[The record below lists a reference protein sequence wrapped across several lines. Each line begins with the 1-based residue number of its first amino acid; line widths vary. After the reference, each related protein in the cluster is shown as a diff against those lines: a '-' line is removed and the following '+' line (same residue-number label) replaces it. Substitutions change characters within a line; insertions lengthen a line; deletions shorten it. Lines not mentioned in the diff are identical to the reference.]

1 MGFASLSFST
11 VFTETDQRSA
21 GRGFEPS
28 AVELLRGTAMGP
40 VGIEATSNSDRAIQA
55 HDFADAMVMENPEA
69 RRTLGPSFDRAKNR
83 SEPRR
88 TPRVSLIVVLPENH
102 VVSPDR
108 LAEGLRAHGNQDIDV
123 VVACAGQPTNLSAL
137 QRSVGDAQFLLAPA
151 GTSTE
156 DLRELAMRQVP
167 GDIVTL
173 LSGALL
179 PAIGVET
186 PLVMTS

>member
-1 MGFASLSFST
+1 MSVGNLNAALLDFS
-11 VFTETDQRSA
+11 
-21 GRGFEPS
+21 RGI
-28 AVELLRGTAMGP
+28 AMVP
-40 VGIEATSNSDRAIQA
+40 VGTEASPSSDRASQA
-55 HDFADAMVMENPEA
+55 QAFADAMVMERPEDL
-69 RRTLGPSFDRAKNR
+69 RTSGPGFERANDRGL
-83 SEPRR
+83 PRR

-108 LAEGLRAHGNQDIDV
+108 LAEGLRAHCNQNFDI
-123 VVACAGQPTNLSAL
+123 VVACAGQPTNLGAL

-179 PAIGVET
+179 PTAGADT
-186 PLVMTS
+186 SLAMTS

>member
-1 MGFASLSFST
+1 MVPVSTEASP
-11 VFTETDQRSA
+11 
-21 GRGFEPS
+21 G
-28 AVELLRGTAMGP
+28 
-40 VGIEATSNSDRAIQA
+40 SDRASQA
-55 HDFADAMVMENPEA
+55 QAFADTMIMETPEN
-69 RRTLGPSFDRAKNR
+69 RRPPEPGFERTKDRGV
-83 SEPRR
+83 RR

-108 LAEGLRAHGNQDIDV
+108 LAEGLRARGNQDIDV

-179 PAIGVET
+179 PAAGAET
-186 PLVMTS
+186 PLVMSS

>member
-1 MGFASLSFST
+1 MVPIG
-11 VFTETDQRSA
+11 TEVP
-21 GRGFEPS
+21 PS
-28 AVELLRGTAMGP
+28 
-40 VGIEATSNSDRAIQA
+40 SDRASQA
-55 HDFADAMVMENPEA
+55 HAFADAIVTEKPQA
-69 RRTLGPSFDRAKNR
+69 KDQRTPGTGFKPVNERNVG
-83 SEPRR
+83 RR

-179 PAIGVET
+179 PAAVADSE
-186 PLVMTS
+186 LFMTS

>member
-1 MGFASLSFST
+1 MGQ
-11 VFTETDQRSA
+11 VSA
-21 GRGFEPS
+21 EISPADRPS
-28 AVELLRGTAMGP
+28 
-40 VGIEATSNSDRAIQA
+40 QA
-55 HDFADAMVMENPEA
+55 QAFADAMVIEKPEDG
-69 RRTLGPSFDRAKNR
+69 RTSRPGLDPAKGR
-83 SEPRR
+83 GLPRR

-108 LAEGLRAHGNQDIDV
+108 LAEGLRAHGRQDVDV
-123 VVACAGQPTNLSAL
+123 VVACAGQPTNLGAL

-179 PAIGVET
+179 PTAGLE
-186 PLVMTS
+186 PSLLMTS

>member
-1 MGFASLSFST
+1 MDLSQGIAMVPVSAETSPT
-11 VFTETDQRSA
+11 V
-21 GRGFEPS
+21 
-28 AVELLRGTAMGP
+28 
-40 VGIEATSNSDRAIQA
+40 DRPTQA
-55 HDFADAMVMENPEA
+55 QAFADAMGTERA
-69 RRTLGPSFDRAKNR
+69 DDRRASGLSFGRANDRGV
-83 SEPRR
+83 PRR

-108 LAEGLRAHGNQDIDV
+108 LAEGLRAHGNQDVDV
-123 VVACAGQPTNLSAL
+123 VVACAGQPTNLGAL

-167 GDIVTL
+167 GDIVKL

-179 PAIGVET
+179 PTAGADT
-186 PLVMTS
+186 SLLMTS